1 MARRISVVD
10 MDRCV
15 GCEACMFACTRRLGY
30 GGIGSS
36 RIQVRSPGGIR
47 RGYVV
52 VVCRACAD
60 PSCARVCPTDALAS
74 RDGGGVIFHS
84 EACLGCGNCTD
95 ACPFGAIPWNED
107 DNHPLICSYCGVCA
121 EYCPYD
127 VIVLEDVADVRP

>member
-1 MARRISVVD
+1 M
-10 MDRCV
+10 
-15 GCEACMFACTRRLGY
+15 
-30 GGIGSS
+30 
-36 RIQVRSPGGIR
+36 
-47 RGYVV
+47 
-52 VVCRACAD
+52 
-60 PSCARVCPTDALAS
+60 
-74 RDGGGVIFHS
+74 IFHS